1 MGMFQHTI
9 DTKGR
14 LSIPVKFRE
23 VLMPSPEALPILTI
37 SIDRCLVL
45 YSSQEWNRIK
55 KKASDSTEMNA
66 SLKSFLRLI
75 HARANEAPLDKQ
87 GRILISPLLRKYAN
101 LAGNAYVAGV
111 ENRIE
116 IWNPE
121 HWEAE
126 EMKMLSSDGA
136 LRDTVASLGL

>member
-23 VLMPSPEALPILTI
+23 ALNSSSLGPSILSI
-37 SIDRCLVL
+37 SIDRCLSL
-45 YSSQEWNRIK
+45 YPRQEWNSIK
-55 KKASDSTEMNA
+55 EKASASSEMNA
-66 SLKSFLRLI
+66 DLKGFLRLL
-75 HARANEAPLDKQ
+75 HSRANESSLDKQ
-87 GRILISPLLRKYAN
+87 GRILISPLLRKYAA
-101 LAGNAYVAGV
+101 LDGNAYIVGV

-121 HWEAE
+121 RWEAE

-136 LRDTVASLGL
+136 LKDTIASLGM